1 MDNDAEERSKQSCF
15 ATLLKSQPRTDAPP
29 KIRITHLEHGL
40 LGEHI
45 WGTVS
50 LYQKGFERLKL

>member
-1 MDNDAEERSKQSCF
+1 MQKSDLNKA
-15 ATLLKSQPRTDAPP
+15 ALLKSQLRTDAPP
-29 KIRITHLEHGL
+29 KIRITDAEHGL

-50 LYQKGFERLKL
+50 LYQKSFERLKL